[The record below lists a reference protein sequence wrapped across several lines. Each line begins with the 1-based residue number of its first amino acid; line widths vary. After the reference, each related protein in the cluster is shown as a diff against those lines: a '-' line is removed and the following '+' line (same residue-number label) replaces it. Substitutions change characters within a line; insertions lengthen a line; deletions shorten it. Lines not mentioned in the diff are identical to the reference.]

1 VRLLTLSR
9 LALWGALGLALM
21 IPALSSPTQAQEE
34 TTRKVKSRVDPVYPE
49 LARRMH
55 ISGTVKL
62 QVVISKDGNVKSTKV
77 IGGPPLLIDAS
88 VDAVK
93 RWKFEDAKDET
104 TQPVEFRYNNN

>member
-1 VRLLTLSR
+1 VRFLNVSR
-9 LALWGALGLALM
+9 PVLWGIMALALVLPGLSTAV
-21 IPALSSPTQAQEE
+21 QAQEE
-34 TTRKVKSRVDPVYPE
+34 TTRKIKSRVEPMYPE

-62 QVVISKDGNVKSTKV
+62 QIVVTKDGNVKSTKV

-93 RWKFEDAKDET
+93 RWKFDDAKDET
-104 TQPVEFRYNNN
+104 TQAVEFKYNN

>member
-1 VRLLTLSR
+1 VRFLNVSR
-9 LALWGALGLALM
+9 PVLWGIMALALVLPGLSTAV
-21 IPALSSPTQAQEE
+21 QAQEE
-34 TTRKVKSRVDPVYPE
+34 ATRKIKSRVEPMYPE

-62 QVVISKDGNVKSTKV
+62 QIVVTKDGNVKSTKV

-93 RWKFEDAKDET
+93 RWKFDDAKDET
-104 TQPVEFRYNNN
+104 TQAVEFKYNN

>member
-1 VRLLTLSR
+1 MRFLNVSR
-9 LALWGALGLALM
+9 PVLWGIMALALVLPGLSTAV
-21 IPALSSPTQAQEE
+21 QAQEE
-34 TTRKVKSRVDPVYPE
+34 TTRKIKSRVEPMYPE

-62 QVVISKDGNVKSTKV
+62 QIVVSKDGNVKSTKV

-93 RWKFEDAKDET
+93 RWKFDDAKDET
-104 TQPVEFRYNNN
+104 TQAVEFKYNN